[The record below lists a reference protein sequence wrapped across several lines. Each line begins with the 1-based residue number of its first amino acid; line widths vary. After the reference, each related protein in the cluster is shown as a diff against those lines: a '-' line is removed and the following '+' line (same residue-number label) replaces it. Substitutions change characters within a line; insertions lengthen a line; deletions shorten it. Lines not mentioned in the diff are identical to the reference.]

1 MTSNVLVVLG
11 KYGLLSLLWVFI
23 VVAVRAVRRD
33 LTQASRPVERSLP
46 GVAQPVVAAPPVKLP
61 RRPGQARRLLVTQG
75 DQRGT
80 SVILSDQPVTL
91 GRAPDC
97 GLVLTDDY
105 ASNHH
110 ARLVPTDGGWLVEDL
125 GSTNGTYLG
134 SAKLG
139 RPTALPLG
147 QPISIGKTTLELRR

>member
-1 MTSNVLVVLG
+1 MTSHVLVVLG
-11 KYGLLSLLWVFI
+11 KYGLLSLLWLSI
-23 VVAVRAVRRD
+23 VLAVRTVRAD
-33 LTQASRPVERSLP
+33 LTQTSRPVERGFP
-46 GVAQPVVAAPPVKLP
+46 GAAQQVAAAPPVKLP
-61 RRPGQARRLLVTQG
+61 RRAGQARRLLVTQG
-75 DQRGT
+75 DQRGA
-80 SVILSDQPVTL
+80 SVTLSDQPVTL

-97 GLVLTDDY
+97 SLVLTDDY

-139 RPTALPLG
+139 RPTVLPLG
-147 QPISIGKTTLELRR
+147 QPLRIGKTTLELRR